1 MALNRGRNRTRRA
14 LVDRKTT
21 ERDFLIGM
29 REFPPGDSQFVPKQF
44 TELGKRTRRETRR
57 FVEDRKGGSPWMKE
71 RSTRTSATREMDS
84 DERLED
90 NAIIRNYRVRPRL
103 AELSHSVSIT
113 GRASLGL
120 SLRFILPLN
129 YPFSLFRS
137 MLPSVRTCIHAVYTY
152 TFMYKCHH
160 TPSKHRREKLID
172 FERRRHANLA
182 RDNAVKS
189 IEFAH
194 RSVNE
199 RRNSEIF
206 APSRIAHHP
215 ALRGITSEVSK
226 SNATLLWIHRRDSV
240 E

>member
-1 MALNRGRNRTRRA
+1 
-14 LVDRKTT
+14 
-21 ERDFLIGM
+21 
-29 REFPPGDSQFVPKQF
+29 
-44 TELGKRTRRETRR
+44 
-57 FVEDRKGGSPWMKE
+57 MKE

-84 DERLED
+84 GERLED

-129 YPFSLFRS
+129 YPFSLFRF
-137 MLPSVRTCIHAVYTY
+137 MLPGARTCIHAVYTY

-182 RDNAVKS
+182 QDNAVKS

-199 RRNSEIF
+199 RRNSESSRLPASHAILLFGGLPAKYPRVTPLSFGSIAAIRSNDPAERKPLSCEALCVTLSF
-206 APSRIAHHP
+206 A
-215 ALRGITSEVSK
+215 
-226 SNATLLWIHRRDSV
+226 
-240 E
+240 